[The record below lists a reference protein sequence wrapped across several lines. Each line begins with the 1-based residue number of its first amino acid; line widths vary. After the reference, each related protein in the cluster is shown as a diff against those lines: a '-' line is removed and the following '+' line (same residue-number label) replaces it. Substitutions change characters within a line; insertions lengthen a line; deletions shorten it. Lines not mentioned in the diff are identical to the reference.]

1 VEDAVAETEKHE
13 HKMTQKALD
22 RLAKWGNNVGI
33 YGGENI
39 AFCLSRQGAPID
51 AFLCAGDCTPFT
63 PSGKR
68 GTLKGQPPAD
78 TGAPVAYFI
87 DFTQITPG
95 VIQVPCI
102 FSFDLNLGKV
112 SLNGA
117 FPNLPASLDF
127 TVEYDKEFSGNDGY
141 NLLFHSEKTSDNA
154 GYIITIQHVAATA

>member
-1 VEDAVAETEKHE
+1 MEDAMAETEKHE
-13 HKMTQKALD
+13 HKETQKALD
-22 RLAKWGNNVGI
+22 KLATWGNNVGI

-39 AFCLSRQGAPID
+39 TFCLSRQGAPID

-68 GTLKGQPPAD
+68 GTLNGQPAAD

-87 DFTQITPG
+87 DFTQNNLP
-95 VIQVPCI
+95 VIQVPCT
-102 FSFDLNLGKV
+102 FSFDLHQGRV

-117 FPNLPASLDF
+117 FPNLPANLDF
-127 TVEYDKEFSGNDGY
+127 TVEYVREFSGNDGY

-154 GYIITIQHVAATA
+154 GYIITLQHVAATA